1 MPRFYL
7 PVTASLLILIVF
19 AFAPAQEQRK
29 MVEWAN
35 HRNLN
40 TGEITE
46 PWSKQ
51 IDALELEEILIGT
64 RVVTI
69 GDPVLADTDWIN
81 ELTFRVKNISA
92 EYITFVQITVTL
104 PEITRSPQ
112 IPFLAPC
119 GNRENQT
126 CLRPGEQVDLKIP
139 KGKLYD
145 WVKEQV
151 AKEKAVSVINRAAI
165 DMVFVT
171 TRKGS
176 QVMAGCLKT
185 ADSRNTCPHKYA
197 AN

>member
-1 MPRFYL
+1 MPRTYL

-35 HRNLN
+35 HRNIN
-40 TGEITE
+40 TGEIAE

-51 IDALELEEILIGT
+51 IDALELEEILIGG

-69 GDPVLADTDWIN
+69 GDPVPAGIEWIN
-81 ELTFRVKNISA
+81 DLTFRVKNISA
-92 EYITFVQITVTL
+92 EDIIFVQITVTL
-104 PEITRSPQ
+104 PETSRLPQ

-151 AKEKAVSVINRAAI
+151 SKEKQVSTISRAAI
-165 DMVFVT
+165 DAVFVT
-171 TRKGS
+171 MRNGS
-176 QVMAGCLKT
+176 ELMAGCLKT
-185 ADSRNTCPHKYA
+185 TDSRNTCPHKY
-197 AN
+197 

>member
-35 HRNLN
+35 HRNIN
-40 TGEITE
+40 TGEIAE

-51 IDALELEEILIGT
+51 IDALELEEILIGG

-69 GDPVLADTDWIN
+69 GDPVRAGIDWIN
-81 ELTFRVKNISA
+81 ELIFRVKNISA
-92 EYITFVQITVTL
+92 EDITFVQITVTL

-151 AKEKAVSVINRAAI
+151 AKEKRGIGNQQGGDRLGVCHDA
-165 DMVFVT
+165 
-171 TRKGS
+171 
-176 QVMAGCLKT
+176 
-185 ADSRNTCPHKYA
+185 
-197 AN
+197 

>member
-7 PVTASLLILIVF
+7 PVTASLLI
-19 AFAPAQEQRK
+19 
-29 MVEWAN
+29 
-35 HRNLN
+35 
-40 TGEITE
+40 
-46 PWSKQ
+46 
-51 IDALELEEILIGT
+51 
-64 RVVTI
+64 
-69 GDPVLADTDWIN
+69 
-81 ELTFRVKNISA
+81 
-92 EYITFVQITVTL
+92 TVTL

-112 IPFLAPC
+112 IPC

-151 AKEKAVSVINRAAI
+151 AKEKEVSAINRAAI
-165 DMVFVT
+165 DLVFVT

-197 AN
+197 VN